1 MIARAVRNLTDNAAR
16 YARSLVT
23 LSLRADGDDAVITVG
38 DDGPG
43 IPEAQRERIFD
54 RFARVDADRRQGSGA
69 GLGLAIV
76 RRSFVPTTAASWWP
90 REPVAVSTS
99 LCDYRCR
106 RRESLFGGP
115 RPCSV
120 LPQPIAGSAHGFDG

>member
-1 MIARAVRNLTDNAAR
+1 M
-16 YARSLVT
+16 T

-76 RRSFVPTTAASWWP
+76 REIVRAHDGSVVVAERTGGGVDFVVRLPMRRPRISLRRTKALLSPPAADSRLRARFRWMTPRTAGRCAGGGSRCTP
-90 REPVAVSTS
+90 R
-99 LCDYRCR
+99 
-106 RRESLFGGP
+106 
-115 RPCSV
+115 
-120 LPQPIAGSAHGFDG
+120 